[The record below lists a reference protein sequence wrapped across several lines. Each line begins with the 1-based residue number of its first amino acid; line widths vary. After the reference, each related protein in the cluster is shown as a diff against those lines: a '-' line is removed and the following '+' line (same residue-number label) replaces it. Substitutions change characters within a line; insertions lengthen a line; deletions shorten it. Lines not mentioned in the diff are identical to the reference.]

1 MLYHMLS
8 SSQNKEVKYN
18 QAEELARLILG
29 LGHQT
34 DTINGT
40 NDDGVGLCLQTHICR
55 RKAQSK
61 KTKKPNLHAPL
72 SQNQAQVTTASCS
85 TYHSQNIEFVHFIPF
100 TENVGCPLYVDMMS
114 YASSPH
120 RYRWHH
126 QASLSFLAKVLI
138 ALHELVSLSSTES
151 REEDTIEAW
160 GTCWKHMWP
169 QQLLHILHGYRWTW
183 WHTR

>member
-120 RYRWHH
+120 RYRWHR
-126 QASLSFLAKVLI
+126 QASLSCLSEGTDSTSWACKFVLNWIPGRRHDRGVGYMLEAHVATAALAHL
-138 ALHELVSLSSTES
+138 A
-151 REEDTIEAW
+151 
-160 GTCWKHMWP
+160 
-169 QQLLHILHGYRWTW
+169 
-183 WHTR
+183 